1 MVTGANMGMRQE
13 VLGYSVQGRYLGR
26 TAKAKMG
33 IGWNLTGLSEQNTP
47 WQDS

>member
-1 MVTGANMGMRQE
+1 MKVKDRSFSRHNMGMRQE

-33 IGWNLTGLSEQNTP
+33 TVWYEL
-47 WQDS
+47 

>member
-33 IGWNLTGLSEQNTP
+33 TVWYEL
-47 WQDS
+47 